1 VLFAL
6 AANTLAE
13 EVILKNG
20 DRLTGKIVEK
30 SDDEVKLETEYAG
43 TITIKAVHIKDI
55 LVPGEKPVES
65 PKRAANAATVKP
77 ADARPLPNTTSL
89 FGGRMMGLTDGW
101 EGNANIGFSFT
112 GGNSRTST
120 LTTGIRAT
128 KTGAIDKLT
137 VYTRSQW
144 QSNRK
149 NGAME
154 TTQNAVWGG
163 ARYDRDF
170 DDKMFGFVSYDF
182 ERDRPKKLNFRSVLG
197 GGAGH
202 HTVKTESTELDLL
215 LGGAW
220 NRTWQTGENTDTP
233 EALAGIALK
242 HKFHQRL
249 KFQNSVSFFQN
260 ITDRNEYRVIFD
272 ATLSADITKRIGWFV
287 TIGDR
292 FNNDPVGASQRN
304 DVLLTTGI
312 RWNFG
317 TKK

>member
-1 VLFAL
+1 
-6 AANTLAE
+6 
-13 EVILKNG
+13 
-20 DRLTGKIVEK
+20 
-30 SDDEVKLETEYAG
+30 
-43 TITIKAVHIKDI
+43 
-55 LVPGEKPVES
+55 
-65 PKRAANAATVKP
+65 
-77 ADARPLPNTTSL
+77 
-89 FGGRMMGLTDGW
+89 MMGLTDGW
-101 EGNANIGFSFT
+101 EGNANVGFSFSA
-112 GGNSRTST
+112 GNTRTST

-128 KTGAIDKLT
+128 KTGAIDKLS

-144 QSNRK
+144 HSNRK

-170 DDKMFGFVSYDF
+170 DDRVFGFVSYDF

-220 NRTWQTGENTDTP
+220 NRTWATGPNTDTP
-233 EALAGIALK
+233 EALAGVALK

-249 KFQNSVSFFQN
+249 KFQNSVSYFQN
-260 ITDRNEYRVIFD
+260 ITDRNEYRMIFD

-292 FNNDPVGASQRN
+292 FNNDPVGTSQKN
-304 DVLLTTGI
+304 DVLFTTGL
-312 RWNFG
+312 RWSFG